1 MVKINNMKKRAV
13 IFGAGTYGQ
22 VYSKYLEEYY
32 EILGFIDDNDLLKGT
47 DIGGYSVLGN
57 INYLFNALTKD
68 IAVFVPI
75 GNNSVRVNLL
85 SKIESEGFEI
95 PSFIHESV
103 LLDAT
108 VELGKAIYILPSSN
122 VMPFTKI
129 QDYSMI
135 SMGVNIAHHVTI
147 EKGCFFSQGVNIG
160 ASIYIKEFAY
170 FGIGSTVMTG
180 VSYIGKNTL
189 IGAGTLIIK
198 NVPDEVVM
206 IGNPGRI
213 LRNNK
218 TH

>member
-1 MVKINNMKKRAV
+1 MKKKAV

-22 VYSKYLEEYY
+22 VYAKYLEEYY
-32 EILGFIDDNDLLKGT
+32 EILGFIDDNDLLKEINLGK
-47 DIGGYSVLGN
+47 YSVLGN
-57 INYLFNALTKD
+57 IKFLLNTISKD
-68 IAVFVPI
+68 VAVFVPI
-75 GNNSVRVNLL
+75 GNNFIRVNLL
-85 SKIESEGFEI
+85 TKIELEGFEI
-95 PSFIHESV
+95 PSFIHKSV
-103 LLDAT
+103 LLDPSI
-108 VELGKAIYILPSSN
+108 ELGKAVYILPSSN

-129 QDYSMI
+129 QDYTMI
-135 SMGVNIAHHVTI
+135 SMGVNIAHHVTV

-160 ASIYIKEFAY
+160 ASIYIKEFSY

-180 VSYIGKNTL
+180 VSSIGKNTL

-198 NVPDEVVM
+198 DVPDEVVM